1 MLNYHLT
8 LITVSLVA
16 VDGSLQLVVTAAND
30 IFGGFFQFFIG
41 GFFVFELVFGGL
53 VEYSW

>member
-30 IFGGFFQFFIG
+30 IFWWIFS
-41 GFFVFELVFGGL
+41 VFHWRIFCV
-53 VEYSW
+53 